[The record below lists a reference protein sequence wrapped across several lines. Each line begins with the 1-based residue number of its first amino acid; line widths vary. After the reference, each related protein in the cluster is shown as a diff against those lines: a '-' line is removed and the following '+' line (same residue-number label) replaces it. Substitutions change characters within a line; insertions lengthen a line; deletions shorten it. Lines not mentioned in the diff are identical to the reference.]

1 LPTKYPTEYIKTRK
15 QQLSTPVSPLRLL
28 ITTVKTHGVGVLYSG
43 AGVFCLSNAS
53 KAGVRFL
60 TFDSIRQKLPTD
72 PKTGKPTSLSNMLAG
87 VAAGVAESVTVVT
100 PGESIKTK
108 IVQDGV
114 GSPLVRSTGDALREM
129 IFTDGIRGFYRGI
142 VPVTLKQGSNAL
154 VRFTSYNAIHDLIE
168 PFLTKSATAPV
179 AGAAAG
185 IITVYATMP
194 FDTIK
199 THMQSTQSDGV
210 RRGTFETVAV
220 TVQTSGIRG
229 LWKGTT
235 PRLIRLSVSG
245 ALSFSIYEAVS
256 GMLQRQ
262 DRNKD
267 GAAHAL
273 RGV

>member
-1 LPTKYPTEYIKTRK
+1 M
-15 QQLSTPVSPLRLL
+15 
-28 ITTVKTHGVGVLYSG
+28 
-43 AGVFCLSNAS
+43 FCLSNAS

-60 TFDSIRQKLPTD
+60 TFDTIRQKLPTD
-72 PKTGKPTSLSNMLAG
+72 PNTGKPTSLSNMLAG
-87 VAAGVAESVTVVT
+87 VAAGVAESITVVT

-108 IVQDGV
+108 IVQDRA
-114 GSPLVRSTGDALREM
+114 GSRQYRSTGDALRA
-129 IFTDGIRGFYRGI
+129 IISADGMRGFYRGI

-154 VRFTSYNAIHDLIE
+154 VRFTSYNVIHDLIQ
-168 PFLTKSATAPV
+168 PFLTKGTTAPV

-185 IITVYATMP
+185 IITVYVTMP

-199 THMQSTQSDGV
+199 THMQSAQSDGV
-210 RRGTFETVAV
+210 RRGTVETVAV
-220 TVQTSGIRG
+220 TLRSSGIRG

-262 DRNKD
+262 HRNKD
-267 GAAHAL
+267 DMVHTL